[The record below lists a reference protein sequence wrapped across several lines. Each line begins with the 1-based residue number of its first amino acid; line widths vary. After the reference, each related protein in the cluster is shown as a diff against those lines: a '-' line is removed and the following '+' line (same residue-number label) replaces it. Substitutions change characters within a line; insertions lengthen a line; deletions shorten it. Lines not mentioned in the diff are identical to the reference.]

1 MATGLMNG
9 TDLIIKVGTSAA
21 NEVIVASAT
30 TCSLELS
37 MDEIDQSNKSSG
49 GWKAIMGGQRS
60 WSVSAEALYQNEAV
74 AGSKSYIDF
83 WNHIAQ
89 ATADGALARTP
100 VYVELQHASG
110 TAGDNNVFYSGEA
123 YVTSLSVNG
132 GTEDQASYSIS
143 LTGTGVLAVTDVA

>member
-9 TDLIIKVGTSAA
+9 TDLIIKVGTDATS
-21 NEVIVASAT
+21 EVIIASAT

-37 MDEIDQSNKSSG
+37 MDEIDQTNKSSG
-49 GWKAIMGGQRS
+49 GWKAIMGGLRS

-74 AGSKSYIDF
+74 AGSSDYIDF
-83 WNHIAQ
+83 WNHIGQ

-100 VYVELQHASG
+100 VYIELQHAQG
-110 TAGDNNVFYSGEA
+110 TAGDSNVFYSGSA

-143 LTGTGVLAVTDVA
+143 LTGTGVLSKTAVV

>member
-9 TDLIIKVGTSAA
+9 TDLIIRVGTADT
-21 NEVIVASAT
+21 NEEPVASAT

-37 MDEIDQSNKSSG
+37 MDEIDQSNKDSG

-74 AGSKSYIDF
+74 AASKDYTDF

-89 ATADGALARTP
+89 ATTDGALARTP
-100 VYVELQHASG
+100 VYVEFAHANGSTG
-110 TAGDNNVFYSGEA
+110 NVYYSGYA

-143 LTGTGVLAVTDVA
+143 LTGTGVLAVTDV

>member
-9 TDLIIKVGTSAA
+9 TDLIIRVGTADA
-21 NEVIVASAT
+21 NEEPVASAT

-74 AGSKSYIDF
+74 SGSKDYTDF

-89 ATADGALARTP
+89 ASADGALARTP
-100 VYVELQHASG
+100 VYVEFAHANGSTG
-110 TAGDNNVFYSGEA
+110 NVYYSGYA

-143 LTGTGVLAVTDVA
+143 LTGTGVLAVTDV

>member
-9 TDLIIKVGTSAA
+9 TDLIIKVGTDDT

-74 AGSKSYIDF
+74 TGSKSYIDF

-89 ATADGALARTP
+89 ATTDGALARTP
-100 VYVELQHASG
+100 VYVELQHANGSTG
-110 TAGDNNVFYSGEA
+110 NNVYYSGYA

>member
-9 TDLIIKVGTSAA
+9 TDLIIRVGTADT
-21 NEVIVASAT
+21 NELPVASAT

-74 AGSKSYIDF
+74 AASKDYTDF

-100 VYVELQHASG
+100 VYVEFAHANG
-110 TAGDNNVFYSGEA
+110 TAADSNVYYSGYA

-143 LTGTGVLAVTDVA
+143 LTGTGILAVTDAA

>member
-9 TDLIIKVGTSAA
+9 TDLIIKVGTDST
-21 NEVIVASAT
+21 NDVIVASAT

-100 VYVELQHASG
+100 VYVELQHANG
-110 TAGDNNVFYSGEA
+110 TTGNVYYSGEA